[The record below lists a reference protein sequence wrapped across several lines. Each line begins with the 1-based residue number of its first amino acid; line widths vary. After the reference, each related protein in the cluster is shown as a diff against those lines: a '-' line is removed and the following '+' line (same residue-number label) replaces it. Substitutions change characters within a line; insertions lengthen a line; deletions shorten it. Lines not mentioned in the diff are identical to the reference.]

1 MKTIYK
7 LPKWCAVIVFGIIV
21 YIIYCEIRVA
31 RATNVFEIIQYGEI
45 INNLEFTVLGVDS
58 YTFFLVLGVVAG
70 IIVSVLRRQI
80 IYANISKALLISV
93 LFIIQAFVGIKLF
106 FGMEKVIA
114 HESWDYFS
122 ISGFSLYGA
131 IFFSM
136 MFIPVIAKLFK
147 VDAKLLFDYLICTGL
162 VVLVCVK
169 FGCFTVGCCAARACS
184 ITEIDIILPIQLFE
198 ALWLLFILQIMFN
211 IEAKRLKVKDR
222 NYRIGA
228 NFFVTVI
235 LYGVFRFCIE
245 FIKDAPELFLGITI
259 NQLYALTSII
269 ISIIVLKSRT
279 PDS

>member
-1 MKTIYK
+1 M
-7 LPKWCAVIVFGIIV
+7 
-21 YIIYCEIRVA
+21 VA
-31 RATNVFEIIQYGEI
+31 KQIFDQMRI
-45 INNLEFTVLGVDS
+45 L
-58 YTFFLVLGVVAG
+58 
-70 IIVSVLRRQI
+70 LRPAMI
-80 IYANISKALLISV
+80 
-93 LFIIQAFVGIKLF
+93 
-106 FGMEKVIA
+106 
-114 HESWDYFS
+114 
-122 ISGFSLYGA
+122 
-131 IFFSM
+131 
-136 MFIPVIAKLFK
+136 FIPIIARLFK
-147 VDAKLLFDYLICTGL
+147 SDTQLLFDYLICAGL

-184 ITEIDIILPIQLFE
+184 IAEIDIILPIQLFE

-235 LYGVFRFCIE
+235 LYGVFRFCVE
-245 FIKDAPELFLGITI
+245 FIKDTPELFLGITI